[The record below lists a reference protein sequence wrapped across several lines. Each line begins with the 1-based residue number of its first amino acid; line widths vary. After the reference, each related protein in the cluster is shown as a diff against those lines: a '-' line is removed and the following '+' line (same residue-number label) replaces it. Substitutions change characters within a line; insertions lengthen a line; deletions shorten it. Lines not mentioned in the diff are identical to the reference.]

1 MSIVGRTAFGNG
13 STLPETPR
21 LDEID
26 RRILDV
32 LQEDARL
39 SRAEIGQAVGLS
51 AAAVHER
58 IKKLERLGV
67 IKRYTA
73 ILDPER
79 AQCDL
84 LVFVEV
90 FIEHPRHEERFLSE
104 VALMAEVQECH
115 RVTGAATC
123 LLKVRVADR
132 HSLQR
137 LILDRINA
145 LPGVRGT
152 ETVVVLST
160 TKETPHIHLPP
171 ALSGVPVEAGSES
184 PLPPVEPQP

>member
-1 MSIVGRTAFGNG
+1 MSSLSRTSFGAGAG
-13 STLPETPR
+13 SPDSVRVDET
-21 LDEID
+21 D
-26 RRILDV
+26 RRILEV

-39 SRAEIGQAVGLS
+39 SRAEIGSVVGLS

-58 IKKLERLGV
+58 IKKLERSGV
-67 IKRYTA
+67 IRRYTA
-73 ILDPER
+73 LLDPER
-79 AQCDL
+79 SQCDL
-84 LVFVEV
+84 LVFVQV
-90 FIEHPRHEERFLSE
+90 FVEHPSHEERFLTE
-104 VALMAEVQECH
+104 VTAMPEVQECH

-132 HSLQR
+132 LSLQR

-160 TKETPHIHLPP
+160 TKESPRIHLPSFRP
-171 ALSGVPVEAGSES
+171 QESHDTTTGRVE
-184 PLPPVEPQP
+184 EPR